1 MNNWNN
7 AYSAH
12 RRPITISPLREW
24 VMAFSIGALIAG
36 ALITAFVR

>member
-1 MNNWNN
+1 MNWNN

-12 RRPITISPLREW
+12 RRPYNVSPLREW
-24 VMAFSIGALIAG
+24 AMAFSIGVLIAG